1 MIIIHTIRRFG
12 MDYKDIM
19 ELILDT
25 DDVTVGGGSA
35 SALSGALACGLIG
48 MVCKLSTKK
57 DYGIAPEKQLEI
69 AKELEEIRN
78 ELLAGIVED
87 ANAYGVIIDAY
98 KLPKGTDEEK
108 EARKQAIA
116 NAGIVGATAPMK
128 NAKLCRRVYEIG
140 IDLEGKTNPNCHSDL
155 VIGYELAKDG
165 ANGCVMNIEANLPL
179 VKDKAKIEE
188 FNNAIRDLKVD

>member
-1 MIIIHTIRRFG
+1 

-57 DYGIAPEKQLEI
+57 DYGIAPERQLEI
-69 AKELEEIRN
+69 AKELEDIRDR
-78 ELLAGIVED
+78 LLTGIVDD
-87 ANAYGVIIDAY
+87 ANAYGVIIDAF
-98 KLPKGTDEEK
+98 KLPKETDEEK
-108 EARKQAIA
+108 EERKKAIA
-116 NAGIVGATAPMK
+116 NAGVVGATAPME

-140 IDLEGKTNPNCHSDL
+140 IELDGKSNPNCNSDL

-165 ANGCVMNIEANLPL
+165 TNGCILNIEANLPL
-179 VKDKAKIEE
+179 VKDEAKIHE
-188 FNNAIRDLKVD
+188 FNKAIKDLKID